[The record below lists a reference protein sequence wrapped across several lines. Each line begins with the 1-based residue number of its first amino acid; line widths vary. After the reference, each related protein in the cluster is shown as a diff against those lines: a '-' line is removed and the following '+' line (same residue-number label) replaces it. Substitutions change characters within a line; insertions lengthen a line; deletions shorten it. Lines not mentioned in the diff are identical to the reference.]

1 MALSKAELE
10 DLEHAKALLENP
22 GIAARLSDLEGSP
35 LAHGMRLL
43 PAKWQGAV
51 HSATESA
58 LMKAADVAVKTL
70 GGGGSTRLRDNFH
83 RIAVAASGAAGGA
96 FGLPALALELPIST
110 TLMLRSIADIAAA
123 EGEDPRAIE
132 TKLACLMVF
141 ALGSTKDRRDDAAES
156 GYFAARSA
164 LASAVTEATKH
175 LAQKGLGK
183 GVAPPLVRLVT
194 LIGSR
199 FGIVVSEK
207 AAAQA
212 IPILGAAGGAL
223 INTVFIGHYQD
234 MARGHFVV
242 RRLER
247 VHGAEAVREAYE
259 SLSRPSKKGGSTGE
273 RVVAVVAASRR
284 PRRQG

>member
-1 MALSKAELE
+1 MALSQAELE
-10 DLEHAKALLENP
+10 ELRRAKALLENP
-22 GIAARLSDLEGSP
+22 GIAARLADHVGSP
-35 LAHGMRLL
+35 IERGMKML
-43 PAKWQGAV
+43 PDKWQRGV
-51 HSATESA
+51 HGATETA
-58 LMKAADVAVKTL
+58 LMKAADVAVRTL
-70 GGGGSTRLRDNFH
+70 GNGRSTRLRDNFH
-83 RIAVAASGAAGGA
+83 RLAVAASGAAGGA
-96 FGLPALALELPIST
+96 FGLPALALELPVST

-141 ALGSTKDRRDDAAES
+141 ALGSARDKSDDAAES

-164 LASAVTEATKH
+164 LATAVSEAAKH

-183 GVAPPLVRLVT
+183 GVAPPLVRLIT
-194 LIGSR
+194 LIGAR

-259 SLSRPSKKGGSTGE
+259 SLPATLTDSRPSAAPARAGG
-273 RVVAVVAASRR
+273 
-284 PRRQG
+284 